1 MQSPRWLIV
10 ASSALLLAAL
20 IIAAACRGGSKE
32 EPTVSNPDE
41 VATATLPNPL
51 PNPVI
56 VGPAQVPGDTT
67 TYTVQENDSLSAIAA
82 QFGVTVEAIMEA
94 NGITDPTALA
104 VGQVLTIPGVSEEPT
119 VAVAETPAPTSAPPA
134 ATEEPPPPSSGD
146 VYVVQEG
153 DIPETI
159 AAQFGIT
166 ADELMAANGITDPS
180 SLQIGQE
187 LIIPQPQQ

>member
-1 MQSPRWLIV
+1 MQSPRRLIV

-20 IIAAACRGGSKE
+20 IIAAACGGGSNDK
-32 EPTVSNPDE
+32 PSASNPNE
-41 VATATLPNPL
+41 IATATLPNPL

-56 VGPAQVPGDTT
+56 VASGQVPGRST

-94 NGITDPTALA
+94 NAITDPTALA
-104 VGQVLTIPGVSEEPT
+104 VGQVLTIPGAGATPEPVS
-119 VAVAETPAPTSAPPA
+119 ETPAPTSAPPS
-134 ATEEPPPPSSGD
+134 ATEVPPPTSTGGQT
-146 VYVVQEG
+146 YTVQEG

-166 ADELMAANGITDPS
+166 ADALMAANGITDPT
-180 SLQIGQE
+180 SLQIGQV
-187 LIIPQPQQ
+187 LTIPAPP